1 MGRAGPGY
9 LSPTVQREAIQRWAG
24 YRQVQISAW
33 HERGWRK
40 SISVSAAPKRRWL
53 HRSDRCA
60 RDQTQRARR
69 DHRRADARFAACRYG
84 RET

>member
-40 SISVSAAPKRRWL
+40 SISVSAAPKRR
-53 HRSDRCA
+53 
-60 RDQTQRARR
+60 
-69 DHRRADARFAACRYG
+69 
-84 RET
+84 